1 VVPRK
6 GVSETIVN
14 TWDMFTDESEIER
27 AQMCFTLGRGSEEGA
42 LHPNLY
48 SGGCLKR
55 APLPYHSR
63 PD

>member
-1 VVPRK
+1 
-6 GVSETIVN
+6 
-14 TWDMFTDESEIER
+14 MFTDESEIER